1 MDWLGLQYKIR
12 HLHEVYFRGR
22 QMTSAKIESARNR
35 DTGETAKK
43 IDAVIRGISR
53 EGQFGSLSE
62 DEQDILA
69 IRLNWAWKIAL
80 FEGMRPFEKI
90 ESMSEEDF
98 EHVLIDLWH
107 AEGRMRYQPFV
118 AKCIGGNDSPTS
130 PGGFQSSG

>member
-1 MDWLGLQYKIR
+1 MDWLDLQYKIR
-12 HLHEVYFRGR
+12 HLHESYFRGR

-35 DTGETAKK
+35 DIGETAKR
-43 IDAVIRGISR
+43 IDAVIRAISR
-53 EGQFGSLSE
+53 ENHFGLLSE

-80 FEGMRPFEKI
+80 FEGMGPFEKI
-90 ESMSEEDF
+90 ESMSKEDF

-107 AEGRMRYQPFV
+107 AEGRLKYQPFV
-118 AKCIGGNDSPTS
+118 TTSIGGDDSPTS